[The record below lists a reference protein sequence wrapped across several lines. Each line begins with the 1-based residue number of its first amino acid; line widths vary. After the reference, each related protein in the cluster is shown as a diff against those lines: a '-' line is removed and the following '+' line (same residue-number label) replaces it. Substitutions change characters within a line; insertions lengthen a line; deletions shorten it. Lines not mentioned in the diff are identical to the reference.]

1 MCKKHF
7 LSRFSDTSLFDA
19 PRSVILTA
27 ITGTVTTHHWPASE
41 VLDLKAAS
49 CQKTDPRFTMT
60 IPTGRYVIQNVRSK
74 NQLQLPDPNDGSRVQ
89 ATSQD
94 TTGTGPL
101 KVGHYYV
108 LSPYSLR
115 LTAKLGNGKYTIQN
129 QTHASYACCGP
140 RAPLGG
146 EVVVHH
152 SRDEDQRPLRLYW
165 GLPDDALETPVGLA
179 STFTDTRNHWQFI
192 SA

>member
-1 MCKKHF
+1 
-7 LSRFSDTSLFDA
+7 
-19 PRSVILTA
+19 
-27 ITGTVTTHHWPASE
+27 
-41 VLDLKAAS
+41 
-49 CQKTDPRFTMT
+49 MT

-115 LTAKLGNGKYTIQN
+115 LTAKVRSGTSCSLVM
-129 QTHASYACCGP
+129 ASTP
-140 RAPLGG
+140 FKTKPMRHMP
-146 EVVVHH
+146 VVVPVH
-152 SRDEDQRPLRLYW
+152 LLAVRL
-165 GLPDDALETPVGLA
+165 
-179 STFTDTRNHWQFI
+179 
-192 SA
+192 